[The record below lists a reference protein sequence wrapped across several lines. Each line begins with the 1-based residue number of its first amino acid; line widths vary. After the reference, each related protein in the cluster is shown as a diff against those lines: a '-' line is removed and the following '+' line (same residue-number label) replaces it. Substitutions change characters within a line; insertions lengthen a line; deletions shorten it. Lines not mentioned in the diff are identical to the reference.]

1 MAQLMDEK
9 QRLTKG
15 ILLTIAYAF
24 VMSVTGVV
32 AKQAQLT
39 IAVPVLVFW
48 QSLFCVLVLYPQLR
62 GRWQPRPIAIWKIHF
77 LRSVGGFVGFLFYY
91 LALNHIPLVE
101 ATLLRY
107 CAPLCVPIV
116 VWVMHRVSVPKSRW
130 LPLIIG
136 FVGVVCIIQPTPEYL
151 NPWHLVGFLSAIGL
165 AFSMVTTR
173 MLSHQVT
180 SEETMM
186 VYFLISAGLSLGLA
200 LLQGESLLL
209 PMTAWPLVAV
219 VSITLYVGMFLY
231 TKAYSYAPASVVSPV
246 SYAGVVFSG
255 LWGWLVWG
263 HLPDAYAYTGMMLI
277 FLSILISTRMAK
289 KKSD

>member
-1 MAQLMDEK
+1 MSQWLDEK

-24 VMSVTGVV
+24 VMSLTGVV
-32 AKQAQLT
+32 AKQVQLS

-62 GRWQPRPIAIWKIHF
+62 GRWQPRSVTIWKIHF
-77 LRSVGGFVGFLFYY
+77 LRSVGGFTGFLFYY
-91 LALNHIPLVE
+91 WALNHIPLVE

-107 CAPLCVPIV
+107 CAPLCVPFV
-116 VWVMHRVSVPKSRW
+116 VLIMHKTSVPKSRW
-130 LPLIIG
+130 LPLLIG
-136 FVGVVCIIQPTPEYL
+136 FSGVVCIIQPTPEQL
-151 NPWHLVGFLSAIGL
+151 NPWHLIGFLSAIGL

-173 MLSHQVT
+173 MLSHQVS

-209 PMTAWPLVAV
+209 PMPAWPLVAV

-263 HLPDAYAYTGMMLI
+263 HLPDVYAYAGMLLI

-289 KKSD
+289 KQSG